1 MKIVTFTDR
10 CGGIGAVYN
19 KGDVGMFPD
28 NVADTIVAAKKGTA
42 KPVPEPEPTAP
53 PETGQKEPETPQN
66 EEKPAENAPETPENG
81 KS

>member
-28 NVADTIVAAKKGTA
+28 NVADGIVAAKKGTA
-42 KPVPEPEPTAP
+42 KPVPEPE
-53 PETGQKEPETPQN
+53 ETGQKEPETPQN
-66 EEKPAENAPETPENG
+66 EEKPAENEPETPENG